1 MTSGILDMNNIEGSR
16 MSFTVDDCSDSTGV
30 TTSGDHAQVAGLEL
44 DRVHDLV
51 GVDVQSDNVVNLNK
65 KVSSLNYYV

>member
-16 MSFTVDDCSDSTGV
+16 MSFTVDDCPDSTCV
-30 TTSGDHAQVAGLEL
+30 ATSGDHAQVAGLEL

-51 GVDVQSDNVVNLNK
+51 GVDVQSNDVVYLNK
-65 KVSSLNYYV
+65 

>member
-1 MTSGILDMNNIEGSR
+1 MTSLLAYLDMNNIEGSR
-16 MSFTVDDCSDSTGV
+16 MSFTVDDCPDSTGV

-51 GVDVQSDNVVNLNK
+51 GVDVQSNDVVYLNK
-65 KVSSLNYYV
+65 